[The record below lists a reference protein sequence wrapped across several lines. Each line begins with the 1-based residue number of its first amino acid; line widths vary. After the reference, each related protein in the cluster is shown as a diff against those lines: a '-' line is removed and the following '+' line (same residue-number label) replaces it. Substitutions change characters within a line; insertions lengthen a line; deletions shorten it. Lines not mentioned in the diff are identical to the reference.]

1 MACHGPILQKIF
13 KEQKETKMKLTIVSF
28 GIGAVLGASL
38 MYSSIVP
45 RNDAGG

>member
-1 MACHGPILQKIF
+1 MACHGPISQKIF

-28 GIGAVLGASL
+28 GIGAVLGASP